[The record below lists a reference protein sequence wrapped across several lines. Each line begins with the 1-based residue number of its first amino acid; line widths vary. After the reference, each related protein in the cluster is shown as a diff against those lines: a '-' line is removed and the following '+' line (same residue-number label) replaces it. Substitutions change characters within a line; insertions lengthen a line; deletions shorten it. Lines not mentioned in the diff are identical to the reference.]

1 MTKERWTADF
11 RLETDKEVDALR
23 RLLTSRL
30 DKKLAHFR
38 TQERK
43 VILEATNE
51 DAVFRTGQWLRYNN
65 PLGRLLFYSV
75 KGYDADGRVIFDS
88 GCPVCRAAR
97 KEGHIRDVHHY
108 AHRIA
113 GKAEARM
120 KLLGTCIVEDGTI
133 SLPQKVRSALKIK
146 NRSELVFLER
156 YGNIII
162 RQTENRPTTH

>member
-1 MTKERWTADF
+1 VTKERWTADF
-11 RLETDKEVDALR
+11 KLETDKEVDALR
-23 RLLTSRL
+23 RLLTSKL

-38 TQERK
+38 TQERR
-43 VILEATNE
+43 VILETTNE

-65 PLGRLLFYSV
+65 PLGQLLFYSV

-88 GCPVCRAAR
+88 GCPVCRTAR
-97 KEGHIRDVHHY
+97 SDGHIRDVHHY

-120 KLLGTCIVEDGTI
+120 KLLGTCIVEDGVI
-133 SLPQKVRSALKIK
+133 SLPRKVRSALKIR
-146 NRSELVFLER
+146 NQSELIFLER

-162 RQTENRPTTH
+162 RQTENRPTKQ